1 VNKIINLNTLLN
13 ALEEEYDNQKREI
26 LEEAKKSF
34 EKTVQEYREEAE
46 KKAEEE
52 LKKIVDDAEKKAEI
66 ILQKKISEAELNARW
81 ELLKEKEEAFYYILN
96 RFLEEFY
103 KQSYYDMAREIFFW
117 YIYRTLK
124 ALNVDK
130 CIIRI
135 GEKADRL
142 VDRERLRRKL
152 KEDGIRMQ
160 LTFKKDKSI
169 EDGSIIEALDGK
181 LRVEC
186 TVKGMIAKDEDLI
199 KNLINEKIF
208 EREGDRL

>member
-1 VNKIINLNTLLN
+1 MNKIINLNTLLN